1 MVCAGLLLTAAAR
14 AEPNRAAL
22 VMGNATYAPLP
33 RLTACARSA
42 NLVAA
47 AARAPG
53 FEVTRREDASIG
65 AMDAAINEFSQ
76 RGATGQNT
84 AFIYVCGQAIAFNDR
99 VFLLPAGT
107 TLTRPSDVLTQGIL
121 AKTLLNAVN
130 RDSIAAAVVVLDLS
144 PPPDTPP
151 GAWAA
156 ALAALPMADGVGFIA
171 VAAPVSGEGATPLAA
186 ALVSGLGAPTL
197 RNDTL
202 LADVRARLT
211 ALNVP
216 IAFARPP
223 VRSAALAGAAPAP
236 EPVKP
241 LPVAEPV
248 KPAPVAEPVKPE
260 PARPVPVA
268 EPVKPPPAPVT
279 PARIP
284 DENQMTEVDRRKVQS
299 ALMRLNLYDKPMPV
313 NGKFGPETRV
323 AIRRYQLILG
333 VEMTGHLTAA
343 QASQLVSAP

>member
-1 MVCAGLLLTAAAR
+1 MLCSGLLLMAAAR

-22 VMGNATYAPLP
+22 VIGNATYAPLP

-130 RDSIAAAVVVLDLS
+130 RDSITAAVVVLDLS
-144 PPPDTPP
+144 PSADTPP

-156 ALAALPMADGVGFIA
+156 ALAALPMADGVGLIA

-186 ALVSGLGAPTL
+186 ALVSGLAAPVL

-223 VRSAALAGAAPAP
+223 VRSAALAGAPPAP

-241 LPVAEPV
+241 A
-248 KPAPVAEPVKPE
+248 
-260 PARPVPVA
+260 PVA

-284 DENQMTEVDRRKVQS
+284 DESQMTEVDRRKVQG

-333 VEMTGHLTAA
+333 VEMTGRLTAA